1 MAKYMVLWEVDTNRT
16 PEDPK
21 AKKAQWLGFQELM
34 VKQLKEGA
42 VKEWGEFAGELNGYV
57 IFEGSA
63 VDLHTQNISWVP
75 FVKLTTKEVLTID
88 KVNKATKAL
97 PE

>member
-1 MAKYMVLWEVDTNRT
+1 MAKYLVLWEVDTSKT

-63 VDLHTQNISWVP
+63 VDLHIQNISWVP